1 MISHPYSR
9 SFQILFI
16 TYHNVINGQEET
28 RRGLAATRN
37 DLATSRQRAN
47 AISFV
52 TPRED
57 DTKSITKTTKR
68 RRFPFSC
75 FFLLVQCFLYAAQ
88 FMIIPFA
95 LLSLV

>member
-16 TYHNVINGQEET
+16 IDHNVINGQEET

-47 AISFV
+47 AFLCYS
-52 TPRED
+52 
-57 DTKSITKTTKR
+57 SR
-68 RRFPFSC
+68 R
-75 FFLLVQCFLYAAQ
+75 
-88 FMIIPFA
+88 
-95 LLSLV
+95 